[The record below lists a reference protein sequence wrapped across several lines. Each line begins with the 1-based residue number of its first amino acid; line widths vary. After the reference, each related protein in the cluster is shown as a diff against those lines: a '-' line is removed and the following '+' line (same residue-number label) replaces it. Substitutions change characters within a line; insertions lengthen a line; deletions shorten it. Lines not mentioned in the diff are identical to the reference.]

1 MATKPVPKP
10 ELSHGSAIEYKAFAR
25 SFQGKGPAVLY
36 LFATCYYPT
45 GGYTI
50 FFESRAGLRTALTTY
65 AVFSATSACYRP
77 ASSCLTLN
85 TFLILMTRATAL
97 RKKCSAAFAI
107 TCRLTA
113 ARLSLRS
120 FLMKLLS

>member
-25 SFQGKGPAVLY
+25 SFQKNGAAVLY

-50 FFESRAGLRTALTTY
+50 FFESKAGQEFDLLETRSQIVNELVTY
-65 AVFSATSACYRP
+65 YVADWTSSQPLVDPPTHVKIRDAHGFHTVP
-77 ASSCLTLN
+77 V
-85 TFLILMTRATAL
+85 
-97 RKKCSAAFAI
+97 KPWG
-107 TCRLTA
+107 
-113 ARLSLRS
+113 
-120 FLMKLLS
+120 